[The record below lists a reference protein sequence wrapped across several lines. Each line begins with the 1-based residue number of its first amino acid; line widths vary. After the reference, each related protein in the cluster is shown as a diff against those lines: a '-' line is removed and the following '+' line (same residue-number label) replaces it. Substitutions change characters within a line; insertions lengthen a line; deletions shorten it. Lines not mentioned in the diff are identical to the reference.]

1 MESHRG
7 EDFASSQS
15 GDLVKLR
22 DAQRQILEAPATLL
36 TAIRRVTSR
45 SARETAG
52 VDELIVIGDSDNW
65 SLFEELAVMDLDQC

>member
-1 MESHRG
+1 M
-7 EDFASSQS
+7 
-15 GDLVKLR
+15 KLR